1 MLDTYIAAA
10 DGIVLLYDI
19 TSRHSFDRVTN
30 RTYMHV
36 WDARNTVSR
45 KTGDQG
51 KMEGLKKR
59 FGCVVVGNKKD
70 LVTGEGGEDK
80 REIDKEEAEQ
90 WAESQGFRGSQ
101 VSSNNRE
108 EVEEAVNALVRSVER
123 AKRMDNRD
131 DEDSRNAG
139 KGSGTQRSIGAL
151 LKKAFGG
158 ST

>member
-1 MLDTYIAAA
+1 MIDSYIAAA

-70 LVTGEGGEDK
+70 LVNVEDGEKK
-80 REIDKEEAEQ
+80 REIDTEEAEQ
-90 WAESQGFRGSQ
+90 WAESQGFRGLE

-108 EVEEAVNALVRSVER
+108 EVEEAVNLLVKSVKR
-123 AKRMDNRD
+123 ARRMDNRD
-131 DEDSRNAG
+131 DEDSRATG
-139 KGSGTQRSIGAL
+139 KGSSNQRSVGGL
-151 LKKAFGG
+151 LKEAFGG

>member
-1 MLDTYIAAA
+1 MIDSYIAAA

-70 LVTGEGGEDK
+70 LVNVEDGERK

-90 WAESQGFRGSQ
+90 WAESQGFRGLE

-108 EVEEAVNALVRSVER
+108 EVEEAVNLLVKSVKR
-123 AKRMDNRD
+123 ARRMDNRD
-131 DEDSRNAG
+131 DEDSRATG
-139 KGSGTQRSIGAL
+139 KGSSNQRSVGGL
-151 LKKAFGG
+151 LKEAFGG

>member
-1 MLDTYIAAA
+1 M
-10 DGIVLLYDI
+10 
-19 TSRHSFDRVTN
+19 R
-30 RTYMHV
+30 V
-36 WDARNTVSR
+36 WDARNTVFR

-70 LVTGEGGEDK
+70 LVNGEHGEEK

-90 WAESQGFRGSQ
+90 WADSQGFRGLE

-131 DEDSRNAG
+131 DEDSRAAVR
-139 KGSGTQRSIGAL
+139 GSGTQRSVAL
-151 LKKAFGG
+151 LKKAFSG